1 MNTDDENYRKEL
13 TRAIMRMMMG
23 WGLSP
28 RDIHT
33 ALGLEVPFR
42 QMQRFTTGVAFPECE
57 DLDEKIEHLVGIS
70 EGLRTA
76 YPHSSR
82 AGVFWLQKPHNRLGN
97 RAPLAAIVNDGL
109 SGMKMVRAELD
120 CTFGWEQTNLA
131 Y

>member
-1 MNTDDENYRKEL
+1 MNTDDENYRREL
-13 TRAIMRMMMG
+13 TRAIMKLMNS
-23 WGLSP
+23 WGLSA

-33 ALGLEVPFR
+33 ALGLEIPFR
-42 QMQRFTTGVAFPECE
+42 QMERYNTGTAFPDND
-57 DLDEKIEHLVGIS
+57 DLNERIEHLVGIS

-76 YPHSSR
+76 YPHSPK
-82 AGVFWLQKPHNRLGN
+82 AGVFWLQKPHIRLGH
-97 RAPLAAIVNDGL
+97 RAPLVAIVNDGL